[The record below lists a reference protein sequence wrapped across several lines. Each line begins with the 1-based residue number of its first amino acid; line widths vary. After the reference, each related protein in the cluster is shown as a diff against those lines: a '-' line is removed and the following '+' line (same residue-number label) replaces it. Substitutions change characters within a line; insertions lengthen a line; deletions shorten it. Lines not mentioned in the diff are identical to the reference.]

1 MNNIDELWKSV
12 KELTK
17 ETDELKVRNEN
28 KANEI
33 FDTIIAWCAEKIS
46 ECKCSLPSVIDLG
59 LTVSGYGYDKE
70 LSIYCSN
77 CHIFDDWKGACFT
90 AGRHGDDRNND
101 YLKVFVIRHWQ
112 EIKVIIM
119 DCLAKEQAKA
129 IKRRISD
136 YEKEKE
142 LDKDLSSFEL

>member
-17 ETDELKVRNEN
+17 ETDELKARNEN

-33 FDTIIAWCAEKIS
+33 FDTIIAWCTEKIK
-46 ECKCSLPSVIDLG
+46 ECKCSLPNVIDLG
-59 LTVSGYGYDKE
+59 LLVTGYGYNKGLE
-70 LSIYCSN
+70 LYCSN
-77 CHIFDDWKGACFT
+77 CHSFNDWKGACFS
-90 AGRHGDDRNND
+90 AGRYGEDRNND

-119 DCLAKEQAKA
+119 DCLAKEQAKV
-129 IKRRISD
+129 INRHISD
-136 YEKEKE
+136 YEKAKE